1 MLKNMFSRIAGFIT
15 AAVMAFTLTS
25 AFAANAADSTEND
38 KDELVKQIALMV
50 NKARS
55 ELGLNPVYVVPC
67 LCDVA
72 DVRAAETVEYFSHSR
87 LDGSSFST
95 AIDTSI
101 VPFEFA
107 AENLAAGSSTALD
120 TFSQWKNSPGHW
132 AAIINPDI
140 THMGI
145 GVVYAE
151 DSDYGFYWQ
160 QTFVKIN
167 KEFADQYIPTENE
180 IVPQADGD
188 INGDG
193 TVNAF
198 DYIVLT
204 EYITK
209 KKNNI
214 PVYFN
219 DAQLKAADCFKDGI
233 ISESDAKVL
242 VRYILG
248 EYKSLPYIF

>member
-1 MLKNMFSRIAGFIT
+1 MLKNMFSRISGFIT

-25 AFAANAADSTEND
+25 VFSAHAADSAEND
-38 KDELVKQIALMV
+38 TDELVKQIALMV
-50 NKARS
+50 NQARS
-55 ELGLNPVYVVPC
+55 EQGLKPVYVVPY
-67 LCDVA
+67 LCNVA
-72 DVRAAETVEYFSHSR
+72 NVRAAETVEYFAHSR

-95 AIDTSI
+95 AIDTNI
-101 VPFEFA
+101 VPFEFT

-120 TFSQWKNSPGHW
+120 TFNQWKNSPGHW
-132 AAIINPDI
+132 AAIVNPDI

-145 GVVYAE
+145 SVVYAE

-160 QTFVKIN
+160 QTFVKTN
-167 KEFADQYIPTENE
+167 KEFADQYLPTENE

-198 DYIVLT
+198 DYIILT

-219 DAQLKAADCFKDGI
+219 EAQLKAADCFKDGI
-233 ISESDAKVL
+233 ISESDAKVM

>member
-1 MLKNMFSRIAGFIT
+1 MFSRIAGFIT
-15 AAVMAFTLTS
+15 AAVMAFSLAS
-25 AFAANAADSTEND
+25 AFGTNAADTAEND
-38 KDELVKQIALMV
+38 TDELVKQIALMV
-50 NKARS
+50 NQARS
-55 ELGLNPVYVVPC
+55 ELGLNPVYVVPY
-67 LCDVA
+67 LCDA
-72 DVRAAETVEYFSHSR
+72 ANVRAAETVEYFAHSR

-101 VPFEFA
+101 VPYEYI

-120 TFSQWKNSPGHW
+120 TFNQWKNSPGHW
-132 AAIINPDI
+132 SAIINPEI

-160 QTFVKIN
+160 QIFVKTN
-167 KEFADQYIPTENE
+167 KEFADQYLPTENE

-193 TVNAF
+193 VVNAF
-198 DYIVLT
+198 DYITLT

-233 ISESDAKVL
+233 ISESDAKVM

-248 EYKSLPYIF
+248 EYRSLPYIF